1 MYLPLRPLSSVHSWR
16 YPVLGPVI
24 LAASRSDKMRRF
36 VSAAPGTKQVVD
48 RFIAGESVDQVV
60 PIVQDAADKG
70 LEVTLDVVGED
81 ITTPAQAEAA
91 RDAYLELIER
101 LKVLDLGPR
110 AEMSV
115 KLSMFGQSLPS
126 PAATL
131 NGEPSGLAPTF
142 PGGHE
147 LALANVRPVVEAA
160 AAIGTTV
167 TLDAEDHT
175 TLDSMFAIHEELR
188 KDFPQTGCVIQSYLF
203 RTEDDARRLA
213 AAGSRVRIVKGAYK
227 EPASVA
233 YQDKAEIDKAYVRI
247 TKILMAGE
255 GYPMIGS
262 HDPRL
267 IAIAQELGRQYGRK
281 LDEYEFQMLYGIRSD
296 EHIRLAAEG
305 HRMRVYTAYGTDWY
319 GYFMRRLAE
328 KPANLLFFG
337 RSVLTKG

>member
-1 MYLPLRPLSSVHSWR
+1 M
-16 YPVLGPVI
+16 LGPVI
-24 LAASRSDKMRRF
+24 LAASRSDRMRRF
-36 VSAAPGTKQVVD
+36 ISAAPGTKQVVD
-48 RFIAGESVDQVV
+48 RFIAGENVDHVLPVVQTSV
-60 PIVQDAADKG
+60 DKG
-70 LEVTLDVVGED
+70 LELTLDVVGED
-81 ITTPAQAEAA
+81 ITTPAEAAAA
-91 RDAYLELIER
+91 RDAYLELVGR
-101 LKVLDLGPR
+101 LKDLGLGTK

-115 KLSMFGQSLPS
+115 KLSMFGQAL
-126 PAATL
+126 
-131 NGEPSGLAPTF
+131 E
-142 PGGHE
+142 GGHE

-188 KDFPQTGCVIQSYLF
+188 KDFPQTGCVIQAYLF
-203 RTEDDARRLA
+203 RTDDDARRLA

-247 TKILMAGE
+247 MKILMEGD

-267 IAIAQELGRQYGRK
+267 VAIAQELGRQAGRK

-296 EHIRLAAEG
+296 EHVRLAAEG

-328 KPANLLFFG
+328 KPANLLFFA
-337 RSVLTKG
+337 RSILTKG

>member
-1 MYLPLRPLSSVHSWR
+1 M
-16 YPVLGPVI
+16 LGPVI
-24 LAASRSDKMRRF
+24 LAASRSDKMRRI
-36 VSAAPGTKQVVD
+36 VSAAPVTKPVVN
-48 RFIAGESVDQVV
+48 RFIPGETVDQVI
-60 PIVQDAADKG
+60 PIVEELTQAG

-81 ITTPAQAEAA
+81 ITAVEQSYAA
-91 RDAYLELIER
+91 RDAYLQLIER
-101 LKVLDLGPR
+101 LAELGLGEK

-115 KLSMFGQSLPS
+115 KLSMFGQAL
-126 PAATL
+126 
-131 NGEPSGLAPTF
+131 E
-142 PGGHE
+142 GGHE

-188 KDFPQTGCVIQSYLF
+188 RDFPQTGCVIQAYLF
-203 RTEDDARRLA
+203 RTEADARRLA

-227 EPASVA
+227 EPAEVA
-233 YQDKAEIDKAYVRI
+233 YLDKAEIDKAYVRI
-247 TKILMAGE
+247 LKILMDGE

-267 IAIAQELGRQYGRK
+267 IAIGQELARKAGRK
-281 LDEYEFQMLYGIRSD
+281 LDEYEFQMLYGIRSE
-296 EHIRLAAEG
+296 EHLRLAAEG

-328 KPANLLFFG
+328 KPANLLFFV
-337 RSVLTKG
+337 RSMITKN

>member
-1 MYLPLRPLSSVHSWR
+1 
-16 YPVLGPVI
+16 
-24 LAASRSDKMRRF
+24 MRRI
-36 VSAAPGTKQVVD
+36 VSAAPVTKPVVN
-48 RFIAGESVDQVV
+48 RFIPGETVDQVI
-60 PIVQDAADKG
+60 PIVKELTRAG

-81 ITTPAQAEAA
+81 ITEVAQSHAA
-91 RDAYLELIER
+91 RDAYLQLIER
-101 LKVLDLGPR
+101 LAELGLGEK

-115 KLSMFGQSLPS
+115 KLSMFGQAL
-126 PAATL
+126 
-131 NGEPSGLAPTF
+131 E
-142 PGGHE
+142 GGHE

-188 KDFPQTGCVIQSYLF
+188 RDFPQTGCVIQAYLF
-203 RTEDDARRLA
+203 RTEADARRLA

-227 EPASVA
+227 EPAEVA
-233 YQDKAEIDKAYVRI
+233 YLDKAEIDKAYVRI
-247 TKILMAGE
+247 LKILMDGE

-267 IAIAQELGRQYGRK
+267 IAIGQELARKAGRK
-281 LDEYEFQMLYGIRSD
+281 LDEYEFQMLYGIRSE
-296 EHIRLAAEG
+296 EHLRLAAEG

-328 KPANLLFFG
+328 KPANLLFFV
-337 RSVLTKG
+337 RSMITKN

>member
-1 MYLPLRPLSSVHSWR
+1 M
-16 YPVLGPVI
+16 LGPVI

-48 RFIAGESVDQVV
+48 RFIAGETVDQVIR
-60 PIVQDAADKG
+60 IVQDSADQG

-81 ITTPAQAEAA
+81 ITTPEQAAAA
-91 RDAYLELIER
+91 RDAYLELIGH
-101 LKVLDLGPR
+101 LADLGLGTG

-115 KLSMFGQSLPS
+115 KLSMFGQSLDD
-126 PAATL
+126 
-131 NGEPSGLAPTF
+131 
-142 PGGHE
+142 GHE
-147 LALANVRPVVEAA
+147 LALANIRPVVEAA

-188 KDFPQTGCVIQSYLF
+188 KDFPQTGCVIQAYLF
-203 RTEDDARRLA
+203 RTEGDARRLA
-213 AAGSRVRIVKGAYK
+213 AAGSRVRLVKGAYK

-233 YQDKAEIDKAYVRI
+233 YQQKPEIDKAFVRI
-247 TKILMAGE
+247 LKILMLGE

-267 IAIAQELGRQYGRK
+267 IAIGQELAHQAGRK

-296 EHIRLAAEG
+296 EQIRLAAEG

-328 KPANLLFFG
+328 KPANLLFFA
-337 RSVLTKG
+337 RSILTKG

>member
-1 MYLPLRPLSSVHSWR
+1 M
-16 YPVLGPVI
+16 LGPVI
-24 LAASRSDKMRRF
+24 LAASRSDRMRRL
-36 VSAAPGTKQVVD
+36 VSAAPVTKQVVD
-48 RFIAGESVDQVV
+48 RFIPGETVDEIV
-60 PIVQDAADKG
+60 PIIEDLTAKG
-70 LEVTLDVVGED
+70 LELTMDVVGED
-81 ITTPAQAEAA
+81 ITTPDQAEAA
-91 RDAYLELIER
+91 RDAYLALIDR
-101 LKVLDLGPR
+101 LKGLDLGTR

-115 KLSMFGQSLPS
+115 KLSMFGQAL
-126 PAATL
+126 
-131 NGEPSGLAPTF
+131 

-188 KDFPQTGCVIQSYLF
+188 KDFPGTGCVIQAYLF
-203 RTEDDARRLA
+203 RTEADARRLA
-213 AAGSRVRIVKGAYK
+213 ANGSRVRIVKGAYK
-227 EPASVA
+227 EPAEVA

-247 TKILMAGE
+247 MRILMEGS

-267 IAIAQELGRQYGRK
+267 ISIAQELAHRAGRK
-281 LDEYEFQMLYGIRSD
+281 LDEYEFQMLYGIRGD
-296 EHIRLAAEG
+296 EHLRLAAEG

-328 KPANLLFFG
+328 KPANLRFFV
-337 RSVLTKG
+337 RSMVTKG

>member
-1 MYLPLRPLSSVHSWR
+1 M
-16 YPVLGPVI
+16 LGPVI

-48 RFIAGESVDQVV
+48 RFIAGETVEHVI
-60 PIVQDAADKG
+60 PIVEDITGRG

-81 ITTPAQAEAA
+81 ITTVEQSYAA
-91 RDAYLELIER
+91 RDAYLELVGR
-101 LKVLDLGPR
+101 LKELGLGER

-126 PAATL
+126 PTTAL
-131 NGEPSGLAPTF
+131 NGGPSGPAASF

-147 LALANVRPVVEAA
+147 LALANVRPVVAA
-160 AAIGTTV
+160 AAEIGTTV

-188 KDFPQTGCVIQSYLF
+188 KDFPQTGCVIQAYLF
-203 RTEDDARRLA
+203 RTEEDARRLA
-213 AAGSRVRIVKGAYK
+213 ANGSRVRIVKGAYK

-233 YQDKAEIDKAYVRI
+233 IQDKPEIDKAYVRI
-247 TKILMAGE
+247 MKILMEGE

-267 IAIAQELGRQYGRK
+267 ISVGQELARRAGRK
-281 LDEYEFQMLYGIRSD
+281 LDEYEFQMLYGIRS
-296 EHIRLAAEG
+296 EEQNRLAAEG

-328 KPANLLFFG
+328 KPANLLFFV
-337 RSVLTKG
+337 RSILTKG

>member
-1 MYLPLRPLSSVHSWR
+1 M
-16 YPVLGPVI
+16 LGPVI
-24 LAASRSDKMRRF
+24 LAASRSDRMRRLI
-36 VSAAPGTKQVVD
+36 SAVPVTKQVVD
-48 RFIAGESVDQVV
+48 RFIPGETVGEIV
-60 PIVQDAADKG
+60 PIVKDLTGKG
-70 LEVTLDVVGED
+70 LELTMDVVGED
-81 ITTPAQAEAA
+81 ITTPEQAAAA
-91 RDAYLELIER
+91 RDAYLQLIEQ
-101 LKVLDLGPR
+101 LKTLDLGTK

-115 KLSMFGQSLPS
+115 KLSMFGQAL
-126 PAATL
+126 
-131 NGEPSGLAPTF
+131 E
-142 PGGHE
+142 GGHE

-188 KDFPQTGCVIQSYLF
+188 KDFPQTGCVIQAYLF

-213 AAGSRVRIVKGAYK
+213 ANGSRVRIVKGAYK

-247 TKILMAGE
+247 LKILMEGQ

-267 IAIAQELGRQYGRK
+267 ISIAQELGRRAGRK
-281 LDEYEFQMLYGIRSD
+281 LDEYEFQMLYGIRSE
-296 EHIRLAAEG
+296 EHLRLAAEG

-328 KPANLLFFG
+328 KPANLRFFL
-337 RSVLTKG
+337 RSMVSKG

>member
-1 MYLPLRPLSSVHSWR
+1 M
-16 YPVLGPVI
+16 LGPVI

-36 VSAAPGTKQVVD
+36 VSAAPGTKQVVA
-48 RFIAGESVDQVV
+48 RFIAGEGLDQVI
-60 PIVQDAADKG
+60 PIVEETAAKG

-81 ITTPAQAEAA
+81 ITTPEQSYAA
-91 RDAYLELIER
+91 RDAYLVLIER
-101 LKVLDLGPR
+101 LKELGLGTK

-115 KLSMFGQSLPS
+115 KLSMFGQAL
-126 PAATL
+126 
-131 NGEPSGLAPTF
+131 E
-142 PGGHE
+142 GGHE
-147 LALANVRPVVEAA
+147 LALANIRPVVEAA

-188 KDFPQTGCVIQSYLF
+188 KDFPQTGCVIQAYLF

-213 AAGSRVRIVKGAYK
+213 EAGSRVRIVKGAYK
-227 EPASVA
+227 EPAEVA

-247 TKILMAGE
+247 LKILMDGD

-267 IAIAQELGRQYGRK
+267 IAITQELARRAGRK
-281 LDEYEFQMLYGIRSD
+281 PADYEFQMLYGIRS
-296 EHIRLAAEG
+296 EEQLRLAAEG

-328 KPANLLFFG
+328 KPANLLFFA
-337 RSVLTKG
+337 RSILTKG